1 MKTILFFAGIFALTT
16 NVLFAQTPASADI
29 KNSIINWTGHAE
41 VGSYS
46 PAGTLNFKEGHVS
59 MKDGNITAAD
69 FTVDMT
75 SMKQDNETLL
85 GHLKSDDFFDV
96 AKYPTS
102 RIVISKIANGRGY
115 GLLTIKNKTLPFNC
129 GVIIA
134 KSNGKTI
141 ITGNATI
148 DRTQYGIIYNSGNFF
163 SGLGDKA
170 IKNTFDINFSIVIL
184 GGVD

>member
-1 MKTILFFAGIFALTT
+1 MKTILFLAGIFALTT
-16 NVLFAQTPASADI
+16 NVLFAQTPATVDL

-46 PAGTLNFKEGHVS
+46 PAGTLNFKDGHLTL
-59 MKDGNITAAD
+59 KDGNISAAD
-69 FTVDMT
+69 FTVDMN

-85 GHLKSDDFFDV
+85 GHLKSEDFFDV

-102 RIVISKIANGRGY
+102 KITISKVANGRGY
-115 GLLTIKNKTLPFNC
+115 GLLTLKNKTLPFNC
-129 GVIIA
+129 TVTITKSPGKIIL
-134 KSNGKTI
+134 
-141 ITGNATI
+141 TGSATI

-184 GGVD
+184 GGAD